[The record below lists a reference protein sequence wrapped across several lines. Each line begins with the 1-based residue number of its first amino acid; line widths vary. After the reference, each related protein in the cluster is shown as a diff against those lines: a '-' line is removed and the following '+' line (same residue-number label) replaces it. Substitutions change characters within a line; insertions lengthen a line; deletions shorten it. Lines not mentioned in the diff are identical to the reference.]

1 LSNQLKS
8 KWCQKSFDY
17 DFRNSTLL
25 ELALTHRSY
34 SAENNERLEFLGDAV
49 LDLVLSDV
57 LFQLY
62 PLVDEGN
69 LSRMRASIVNEKSLS
84 SMARHLDINE
94 QIILGEGESLSG
106 GGQRDSI
113 LANTLESIVG
123 AIYLDSNFETV
134 TGVIK
139 TIFKDSIDSIDPS
152 SSYKDDKSTLQEL
165 LQQQQKNLPEYRL
178 IKTTGEKHN
187 QNFFI
192 DCLIKDK
199 GITTSGDGKTIK
211 IAEQEAARKA
221 LKKLRDD
228 KEE

>member
-1 LSNQLKS
+1 MSNQSKS
-8 KWCQKSFDY
+8 NWCLNSFNY
-17 DFRNSTLL
+17 DFRNSSLL

-62 PLVDEGN
+62 PSVDEGS
-69 LSRMRASIVNEKSLS
+69 LSLMRASIVNERSLS
-84 SMARHLDINE
+84 TLARQLGINE

-106 GGQRDSI
+106 GQQRDSI
-113 LANTLESIVG
+113 LANTLEAIVG
-123 AIYLDSNFETV
+123 AIYLDSNFEKIAD
-134 TGVIK
+134 VIK
-139 TIFKDSIDSIDPS
+139 TIFNDLINSIDPS

-178 IKTTGEKHN
+178 IKTTGEKHE
-187 QNFFI
+187 QQFFI
-192 DCLIKDK
+192 DCVIKDE

-211 IAEQEAARKA
+211 IAEQEAAREA
-221 LKKLRDD
+221 LKRLADD
-228 KEE
+228 KRE

>member
-1 LSNQLKS
+1 MSNQSKS
-8 KWCQKSFDY
+8 NWCLNSFNY
-17 DFRNSTLL
+17 DFRNSSLL

-62 PLVDEGN
+62 PSVDEGN
-69 LSRMRASIVNEKSLS
+69 LSLMRASIVNERSLS
-84 SMARHLDINE
+84 ALARQLGINE

-106 GGQRDSI
+106 GQQRDSI
-113 LANTLESIVG
+113 LANTLEAILG
-123 AIYLDSNFETV
+123 AIYLDSNFEKIAD
-134 TGVIK
+134 VIK
-139 TIFKDSIDSIDPS
+139 TIFNDSINSIDPS

-178 IKTTGEKHN
+178 IKTTGEKHE
-187 QNFFI
+187 QQFFI
-192 DCLIKDK
+192 DCVIKDE

-211 IAEQEAARKA
+211 IAEQEAAREA
-221 LKKLRDD
+221 LKRLADD
-228 KEE
+228 KGE

>member
-1 LSNQLKS
+1 MSNQSKS
-8 KWCQKSFDY
+8 NWCLNSFNY
-17 DFRNSTLL
+17 DFRNSSLL

-62 PLVDEGN
+62 PSVDEGN
-69 LSRMRASIVNEKSLS
+69 LSLMRASIVNERSLS
-84 SMARHLDINE
+84 AVARQLDINE

-106 GGQRDSI
+106 GQQRDSI
-113 LANTLESIVG
+113 LANTLEAIVG
-123 AIYLDSNFETV
+123 AVYLDSNFEKV
-134 TGVIK
+134 AAVIK
-139 TIFKDSIDSIDPS
+139 TIFNDSIDSIDPS
-152 SSYKDDKSTLQEL
+152 SSYKDDKSRLQEL

-178 IKTTGEKHN
+178 IKTTGEKDD

-192 DCLIKDK
+192 DCVIKDD

-211 IAEQEAARKA
+211 IAEQKAAREA
-221 LKKLRDD
+221 LKKLTDD
-228 KEE
+228 KGK

>member
-1 LSNQLKS
+1 MSNQSKS
-8 KWCQKSFDY
+8 NWCLSSFNY
-17 DFRNSTLL
+17 DFRNSSLL

-62 PLVDEGN
+62 PSVDEGS
-69 LSRMRASIVNEKSLS
+69 LSLMRASIVNERSLS
-84 SMARHLDINE
+84 TLARQLGINE

-106 GGQRDSI
+106 GQQRDSI
-113 LANTLESIVG
+113 LANTLEAIVG
-123 AIYLDSNFETV
+123 AIYLDSNFEKIV
-134 TGVIK
+134 DVIK
-139 TIFKDSIDSIDPS
+139 TIFNDSINSIDPS

-178 IKTTGEKHN
+178 IKTTGEKHD
-187 QNFFI
+187 QQFFI
-192 DCLIKDK
+192 DCVIKDE

-211 IAEQEAARKA
+211 IAEQEAAREA
-221 LKKLRDD
+221 LKRLADD
-228 KEE
+228 KGE

>member
-1 LSNQLKS
+1 MSNQSKS
-8 KWCQKSFDY
+8 NWCLNSFNY
-17 DFRNSTLL
+17 DFRNSSLL

-62 PLVDEGN
+62 PSVDEGS
-69 LSRMRASIVNEKSLS
+69 LSLMRASIVNERSLS
-84 SMARHLDINE
+84 TLARQLGINE

-106 GGQRDSI
+106 GQQRDSI
-113 LANTLESIVG
+113 LANTLEAIVG
-123 AIYLDSNFETV
+123 AIYLDSNFEKIAD
-134 TGVIK
+134 VIK
-139 TIFKDSIDSIDPS
+139 TIFNDSINSIDPS

-178 IKTTGEKHN
+178 IKTTGEKHE
-187 QNFFI
+187 QQFFI
-192 DCLIKDK
+192 DCVIKDE

-211 IAEQEAARKA
+211 IAEQEAAREA
-221 LKKLRDD
+221 LKRLADD
-228 KEE
+228 KGE

>member
-1 LSNQLKS
+1 MSNQLKS

>member
-1 LSNQLKS
+1 MSNQSKS
-8 KWCQKSFDY
+8 NWCLNSFNY
-17 DFRNSTLL
+17 DFRNSLLL

-62 PLVDEGN
+62 PSVDEGS
-69 LSRMRASIVNEKSLS
+69 LSLMRASIVNERSLS
-84 SMARHLDINE
+84 TLARQLGINE

-106 GGQRDSI
+106 GQQRDSI
-113 LANTLESIVG
+113 LANTLEAIVG
-123 AIYLDSNFETV
+123 AIYLDSNFEKIAD
-134 TGVIK
+134 VIK
-139 TIFKDSIDSIDPS
+139 TIFNDSINSIDPS

-178 IKTTGEKHN
+178 IKTTGEKHD
-187 QNFFI
+187 QQFFI
-192 DCLIKDK
+192 DCVIKDE

-211 IAEQEAARKA
+211 IAEQEAAREA
-221 LKKLRDD
+221 LKRLADD
-228 KEE
+228 KGE

>member
-1 LSNQLKS
+1 MSNQLKS

-84 SMARHLDINE
+84 SMASHLDINE